1 MCSVRRYFWWTLD
14 FFQPQT
20 WFWIIKEIP
29 FRFITKNQC
38 QSQGFSFVASASLQS
53 PRWTIESRWHYPEDA
68 QKFGNSHDEFPH
80 GYGWTQWRKSTW
92 LRSTWF
98 GLTTMKSSCHNIHL
112 FMHLMT
118 CLHQQKMTWQMEVVE
133 VNLFPYNGWRFCG
146 CPFPGDWNPFWRWVA
161 SMVNC
166 QS

>member
-118 CLHQQKMTWQMEVVE
+118 CLHRQ
-133 VNLFPYNGWRFCG
+133 NDLANGGSRQSRSIFSIQWIKVLWLPFSWRLKSFLEMG
-146 CPFPGDWNPFWRWVA
+146 C
-161 SMVNC
+161 
-166 QS
+166 